1 MPATTPRQPSE
12 PTTARQPSEAT
23 TEWLK
28 VALERDGY
36 IADQDT
42 IVAIYLALRLEKP
55 LLIEGAAGVGK
66 TEIAKVLARVFET
79 DLIRLQCYEGL
90 DENKALY
97 EWDYQKQLLRIQVL
111 KESDALGD
119 EQGLFSEEYLLERPL
134 LRAIRAPRRPVL
146 LIDEVDKTDPEF
158 EAFLF
163 EVLSDFTVSVPELGT
178 IQARQ
183 VPIVVLTS
191 NNERELSDGLRRRC
205 VYLFIDYPS
214 VEKELRI
221 VRSRVPE
228 ASEKLAAEVARIVA
242 QVRTLDLRKQPSI
255 AETLD
260 WTRALLALGADKV
273 DDDLL
278 AETATLLL
286 KNRDDVSAL
295 RQAAEAGGF
304 VTEALE
310 RGAATTG
317 RAPTGGAKA
326 GASGRGG
333 SGRRK

>member
-1 MPATTPRQPSE
+1 LPTATPTPPRPSE
-12 PTTARQPSEAT
+12 VTP
-23 TEWLK
+23 EWLRA
-28 VALERDGY
+28 ALERDGY
-36 IADQDT
+36 IADDDT
-42 IVAIYLALRLEKP
+42 VVAIYLALRLEKP
-55 LLIEGAAGVGK
+55 LLVEGAPGVGK
-66 TEIAKVLARVFET
+66 TEIAKVLARVFDT

-97 EWDYQKQLLRIQVL
+97 EWDYQKQLLRIQLL
-111 KESDALGD
+111 KEADAPACEERD
-119 EQGLFSEEYLLERPL
+119 LFSEEFLLERPL

-178 IQARQ
+178 IRARQ
-183 VPIVVLTS
+183 VPVVVLTS

-228 ASEKLAAEVARIVA
+228 ASEKLAADVARVVA
-242 QVRTLDLRKQPSI
+242 RVRTLDLRKQPSI

-260 WTRALLALGADKV
+260 WTRALLALGAERV
-273 DDDLL
+273 DDHLL
-278 AETATLLL
+278 SETATLLL
-286 KNRDDVSAL
+286 KNREDVETL
-295 RQAAEAGGF
+295 RRAADAGGF
-304 VTEALE
+304 VSGALE
-310 RGAATTG
+310 RSMGEG
-317 RAPTGGAKA
+317 Q
-326 GASGRGG
+326 G
-333 SGRRK
+333 SGRRQS